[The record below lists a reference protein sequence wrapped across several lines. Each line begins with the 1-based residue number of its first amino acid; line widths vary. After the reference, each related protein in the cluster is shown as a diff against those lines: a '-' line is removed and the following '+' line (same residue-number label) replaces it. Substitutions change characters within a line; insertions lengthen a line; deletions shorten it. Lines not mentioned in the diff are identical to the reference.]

1 MLTLI
6 IFLCICIALLGIIFV
21 FIWVKTDWKKIDA
34 NNSQFYDSDGNHVY
48 YDRKVI
54 QRNKNNMAKS
64 RE

>member
-21 FIWVKTDWKKIDA
+21 FIWVKTDWKKIDV